1 MPPLSAPPESASAQS
16 PTRVRYKVVSLTL
29 LLAMVTYLDRS
40 CIGTVAPDIMRDL
53 SLSKEQMSWV
63 FTIFAIAYALFEI
76 PTAWWADRLGT
87 RSTLTRIVLWWSGFT
102 MLTAASFNYAT
113 MLVVRFLFGA
123 GEAGAWPCVARTF
136 ARWIPLSERGRIQGI
151 FFAGAHLAG
160 AVTPT
165 LVVVLMAHMSWRSIF
180 VLFGVI
186 GVVWSIVWYWWF
198 RDEPADH
205 PSVNAAEVAKIT
217 AGRQIGTDHHAG
229 LAYWK
234 RLFSHR
240 NTVALCLAYMPT
252 SAAFYF
258 CITWLPTF
266 LKEKHGF
273 SSVTLG
279 VFAGLPLFLA
289 VFGDIFG
296 GVATDT
302 AVRRFGLRL
311 GRVGVGIAGNVLA
324 AVAMFFAAYVSQPML
339 AAVLLSVSV
348 AMAMFTLGAA
358 WGTCLDMG
366 GEHVGVVSAAMNTAG
381 QVASIPTPLLVTFLV
396 SRLGDWNA
404 PLYVMC
410 GFFTFGAFCWLFIDP
425 RKPVFGAASV

>member
-1 MPPLSAPPESASAQS
+1 MSLTSAVPSPVATQ
-16 PTRVRYKVVSLTL
+16 PTRVRYKVVSMTL
-29 LLAMVTYLDRS
+29 MLAMITYLDRA

-63 FTIFAIAYALFEI
+63 FTVFAISYALFEI

-87 RSTLTRIVLWWSGFT
+87 RSTLTRIVLWWSAFT
-102 MLTAASFNYAT
+102 MLTAAAFNYVS
-113 MLVVRFLFGA
+113 MLIVRFLFGA

-136 ARWIPLSERGRIQGI
+136 ARWIPLAERGRIQGI

-165 LVVVLMAHMSWRSIF
+165 IVVAMMTVVSWHF
-180 VLFGVI
+180 VFVVFGLLGVI
-186 GVVWSIVWYWWF
+186 WSIAWYRWF
-198 RDEPADH
+198 RDEPSDH
-205 PSVNAAEVAKIT
+205 PAVNRAEVEKIL
-217 AGRQIGTDHHAG
+217 AGRQVGADHG
-229 LAYWK
+229 GGSYWG

-279 VFAGLPLFLA
+279 VLSGLPLFLA

-296 GVATDT
+296 GVATDS
-302 AVRRFGLRL
+302 AVRKLGLKL
-311 GRVGVGIAGNVLA
+311 GRIGVGVVGNGIAALCMILAAYVAQPVLA
-324 AVAMFFAAYVSQPML
+324 AVFLSLAVAA
-339 AAVLLSVSV
+339 
-348 AMAMFTLGAA
+348 AMFTLGAA
-358 WGTCLDMG
+358 WGTCLDIG

-381 QVASIPTPLLVTFLV
+381 QVASIPSPLLVTFLV
-396 SRLGDWNA
+396 SRFNDWNA
-404 PLYVMC
+404 PLYVM
-410 GFFTFGAFCWLFIDP
+410 GAFFAFGAANWLLIDP
-425 RKPVFGAASV
+425 RKPVFGPAAA